1 MESSIQERENAL
13 EKLDREIYKLSKI
26 FRECYLKKGRGAL
39 VAHTYLIEEG
49 YQLSLIDFH
58 SKKESM
64 YLFDNEDSRLE
75 IATMV
80 DKYDPI
86 SEGIL
91 VLITQSNSNATWFV
105 TVRLKSSQKTDI
117 Q

>member
-13 EKLDREIYKLSKI
+13 AILDRKIYQLSKI
-26 FRECYLKKGRGAL
+26 FCECYLKKGRGSL
-39 VAHTYLIEEG
+39 IAHTYLIEEG
-49 YQLSLIDFH
+49 YQLSHIDFH

-64 YLFDNEDSRLE
+64 DLFDNEYSRLK
-75 IATMV
+75 IATMI

-105 TVRLKSSQKTDI
+105 TVRLKSSK
-117 Q
+117 

>member
-13 EKLDREIYKLSKI
+13 EKLDRKIYQLSKV
-26 FRECYLKKGRGAL
+26 FRECFLEKGRGAL
-39 VAHTYLIEEG
+39 IAHTYLIEKG

-64 YLFDNEDSRLE
+64 DLFDDEDSRLT
-75 IATMV
+75 IARMI

-105 TVRLKSSQKTDI
+105 TVQLKSSKKND
-117 Q
+117 

>member
-13 EKLDREIYKLSKI
+13 ENLDRKKYQLSKI

-39 VAHTYLIEEG
+39 VAHTYLIEKD

-64 YLFDNEDSRLE
+64 DLFDNQDSRLE
-75 IATMV
+75 IATMI

-91 VLITQSNSNATWFV
+91 VLITQSNATWFV
-105 TVRLKSSQKTDI
+105 TVRLKSSK
-117 Q
+117 